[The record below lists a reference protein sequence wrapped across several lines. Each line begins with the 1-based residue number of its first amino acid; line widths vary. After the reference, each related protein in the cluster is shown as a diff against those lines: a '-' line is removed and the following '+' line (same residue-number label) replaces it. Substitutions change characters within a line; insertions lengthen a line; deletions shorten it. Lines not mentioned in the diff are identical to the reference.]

1 MNNPKDPL
9 GPWLCSHFVQ
19 SIDKTYMAERDLS
32 NVEVKSGEAPS
43 KNRRKKTHV
52 RTKRGVL
59 LG

>member
-43 KNRRKKTHV
+43 KNRKKKNP
-52 RTKRGVL
+52 RQN
-59 LG
+59 